1 MLNQKLKRKILPSL
15 REFVQ
20 NPEIKCHE
28 LTIRTQPKVV
38 ELQNI
43 KNINKT
49 LERNCPKTHN
59 SADLSTVCGG
69 YIVKRNA

>member
-1 MLNQKLKRKILPSL
+1 MLNQKLKRKIQPSL

-38 ELQNI
+38 ELQNQEHKQNPR
-43 KNINKT
+43 KN
-49 LERNCPKTHN
+49 LPK
-59 SADLSTVCGG
+59 
-69 YIVKRNA
+69 NA